1 MMNLPKI
8 SIVTPSYNQ
17 GRYIEDTIL
26 SVLNQNYPDLEY
38 IIIDGGS
45 DDNSI
50 EIIRKYEKY
59 LAYWVSER
67 DNGQSN
73 AINKGLSKASGDI
86 YGWLNSDDR
95 LELGALAT
103 VAESSLQYPEVAAF
117 VGHGRKADISGN
129 TVYYKEPDE
138 LNFER
143 FCAWMDGG
151 NFMQP
156 SCFFRRCAWDEAG
169 PLDESIDIALDVDLW
184 LKMVLKF
191 KFQPIDKLLSTALV
205 HDEAKTTALINRMK
219 VDCALVV
226 TRAGGEKYVRK
237 HLENMADRL
246 TAYES
251 LFEALSQNPVIK
263 LIKPLLRGKYKLR
276 TK

>member
-1 MMNLPKI
+1 M
-8 SIVTPSYNQ
+8 
-17 GRYIEDTIL
+17 
-26 SVLNQNYPDLEY
+26 
-38 IIIDGGS
+38 
-45 DDNSI
+45 
-50 EIIRKYEKY
+50 
-59 LAYWVSER
+59 
-67 DNGQSN
+67 
-73 AINKGLSKASGDI
+73 
-86 YGWLNSDDR
+86 
-95 LELGALAT
+95 
-103 VAESSLQYPEVAAF
+103 
-117 VGHGRKADISGN
+117 
-129 TVYYKEPDE
+129 
-138 LNFER
+138 NFER

-156 SCFFRRCAWDEAG
+156 SCFFRRYAWDEAG

-226 TRAGGEKYVRK
+226 TRAGGEKFVRK

-251 LFEALSQNPVIK
+251 LIEELSQNPVIK
-263 LIKPLLRGKYKLR
+263 FIKPLLRRKYRLR
-276 TK
+276 TN